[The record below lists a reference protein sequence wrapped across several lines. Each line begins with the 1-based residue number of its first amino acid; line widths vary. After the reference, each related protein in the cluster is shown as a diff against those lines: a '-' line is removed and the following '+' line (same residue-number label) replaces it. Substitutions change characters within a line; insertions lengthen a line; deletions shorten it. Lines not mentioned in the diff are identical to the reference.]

1 MSPPAQ
7 VRARRS
13 LLWLAAAACALRL
26 KVSGPCFAAQAP
38 PRRGSRL
45 GRGSAARRSHAHGRP
60 IADMST
66 EFFRNAVASIED
78 VKVLADVSVAPDGKA
93 TLGGIPV
100 YARPRTGAALHK
112 GTGPAGEPAAL
123 RAHPAQ
129 GVLELAA
136 LSGNEAALDGVEL
149 ITHRRALRQ
158 LLRWAVRDPEF
169 EGQEWQKQFRAGER
183 KDMDLVAEWVE
194 LPGGRGRS
202 LAVTG
207 TYPDKQDDDED
218 RAQLARKRGLLRTI
232 LEAIAFEVAGLRPV
246 RSHRYAEEEDE
257 RAPSFE
263 ADFERQATGG
273 GGASASGLVVHRRL
287 LSYSLGGVRV
297 LLSAETDAVT
307 KDGRAVRL
315 DSMPADRYRSEFLKQ
330 RLVDLYFQMRF
341 GGAELLALGLLD
353 LESNRLSQPL
363 GEGAED
369 HAAARLEEV
378 REFTLEEM
386 EDLITEPAR
395 RTQKARV
402 ALSTERLGIID
413 NVLGRVAD
421 ILKELTVLCKKSSS
435 SGPFGI
441 VIQDGILEVSHPP
454 PGAEDLTQAD
464 EVVDE

>member
-1 MSPPAQ
+1 M
-7 VRARRS
+7 RS

-26 KVSGPCFAAQAP
+26 EVFGPCFAAQAP
-38 PRRGSRL
+38 PRPGSRL

-100 YARPRTGAALHK
+100 YGRPRTGAALHK

-194 LPGGRGRS
+194 LPGGRGRC

-232 LEAIAFEVAGLRPV
+232 LEVAGLRPV
-246 RSHRYAEEEDE
+246 RGEEEEDD

-369 HAAARLEEV
+369 QAAARLEEV

-395 RTQKARV
+395 RSQKARV

-421 ILKELTVLCKKSSS
+421 ILKELIELCKKSSS

-454 PGAEDLTQAD
+454 PGAQDLTQAD